1 MPDGSPRP
9 APARISYAL
18 LFGLSLT
25 LQGYRSLDGDQAYR
39 LPILLNRQDPAVFA
53 DDPFV
58 RAFDAFNPH
67 RGYLALLDAPSRL
80 IGLPASLFLLYAAT
94 FAVTCVGLRALARA
108 AWPGSGEWAGILTV
122 ALVLLA
128 DAGNVGTN
136 HLFEPM
142 LLDRLIGF
150 GLGWV
155 ALSGFVRGRGGI
167 GGAALIGLAG
177 LVHPSVG
184 IQLGMLLGAGWV
196 ACLIRPGTL
205 GVGRRSAW
213 LGIGALG
220 LALLP
225 TVLIQAPQKSALFD
239 GLDPETFRLL
249 SFHVQG
255 PQHMLPGLWR
265 GMQWLAWF
273 GYPALAGL
281 TLLAN
286 GRPISIERLRL
297 SALLGLLLLGLS
309 TSWVAVEVLE
319 DPRVTVFQPFRMATI
334 ARGLCLVLVAERVR
348 SHWRAGGLPG
358 TLRGCLLV
366 AGLGSDGSM
375 VVAVLAELACSLGD
389 RLALKLRGLRS
400 DARLD
405 APSSAPSPGLRP
417 PSPPK
422 TGARVGFGPPLP
434 ARGERDGVRGLGS
447 DAGPGAIAGLVV
459 LVVGLAYLARH
470 DPESGQWPLLGGIVL
485 AVALWGIRRRWAAPR
500 WTIGRALR
508 LAAVSYTVP
517 ALALLAALLPPEG
530 TPAYRAAREALIS
543 RCRFGESPTDDV
555 ERLALWARAHT
566 PESARFVGP
575 PGPKTF
581 RLWSRREVAFNRAA
595 GPYDATGLA
604 DWASRFADHVAF
616 DGPTEAFAL
625 AYLSDR
631 HALERRYQ
639 QMSDADR
646 AALARRQGADH
657 VLAAAPDGPPD
668 PASPLELL
676 RVDGRYAIYRLRDEA
691 RPGPIPALAR
701 RGRMPP
707 QDRVAVD

>member
-1 MPDGSPRP
+1 MSDGSPRP
-9 APARISYAL
+9 GLAPGWIAYAL

-25 LQGYRSLDGDQAYR
+25 LQGYRTLDGDQAYR
-39 LPILLNRQDPAVFA
+39 LPLLLHRQDPSVFA

-67 RGYLALLDAPSRL
+67 RGYLALLDLPSRL
-80 IGLPASLFLLYAAT
+80 VGLPASLFLLYAAT
-94 FAVTCVGLRALARA
+94 FAVTCVGLRALSRA
-108 AWPGSGEWAGILTV
+108 AWPASGEWIGVLAV

-128 DAGNVGTN
+128 DAGNIGTN

-184 IQLGMLLGAGWV
+184 IQLGMLLGAGWLL
-196 ACLIRPGTL
+196 CLIRPGTL
-205 GVGRRSAW
+205 GVGRRVAIA
-213 LGIGALG
+213 GIGALAV
-220 LALLP
+220 ALLP

-265 GMQWLAWF
+265 GLQWLSWF
-273 GYPALAGL
+273 GYVALAGL
-281 TLLAN
+281 TLFAN

-309 TSWVAVEVLE
+309 ASWMAVEVLE
-319 DPRVTVFQPFRMATI
+319 DPRATVFQPFRMATI

-348 SHWRAGGLPG
+348 SHWQAGGLVG
-358 TLRGCLLV
+358 TLRACLLV

-389 RLALKLRGLRS
+389 RLALGMRGLRS
-400 DARLD
+400 DARPD
-405 APSSAPSPGLRP
+405 DPSPAPSPGLRP
-417 PSPPK
+417 PSPPQ
-422 TGARVGFGPPLP
+422 TGARVRISPLS
-434 ARGERDGVRGLGS
+434 ATGVRGLGS
-447 DAGPGAIAGLVV
+447 GDGPGAIVGLVP

-470 DPESGQWPLLGGIVL
+470 DPESGQWPLIGGIGL
-485 AVALWGIRRRWAAPR
+485 AVLLWRIRRRWAAPR
-500 WTIGRALR
+500 WTIGRAWR
-508 LAAVSYTVP
+508 LTAVSYAVP
-517 ALALLAALLPPEG
+517 ALALVAALLPPG
-530 TPAYRAAREALIS
+530 GSGAYRAAREALIS

-595 GPYDATGLA
+595 SPYDAAGLA

-616 DGPTEAFAL
+616 DGPPEAFAL

-639 QMSDADR
+639 QMSDVER

-657 VLAAAPDGPPD
+657 VLAAAPDGEPD

-676 RVDGRYAIYRLRDEA
+676 RVDGRYALYRLRD
-691 RPGPIPALAR
+691 RPTEVMAEGRSGEPAL
-701 RGRMPP
+701 GR
-707 QDRVAVD
+707 